1 MTGPQ
6 TDITPCVKVNRLPF
20 QSLSHP
26 FPSAVH
32 IIVCYEPTSSASP
45 LPWKESRLL
54 LCSAYLSSFLSTQQD
69 RVCRFIEDNE
79 MKTTY
84 PVVIGGENFGCG
96 SSREHAPV
104 ALGASG
110 GGAAASRLLVP
121 AVLAARQTGK
131 TVV

>member
-1 MTGPQ
+1 
-6 TDITPCVKVNRLPF
+6 
-20 QSLSHP
+20 
-26 FPSAVH
+26 
-32 IIVCYEPTSSASP
+32 
-45 LPWKESRLL
+45 
-54 LCSAYLSSFLSTQQD
+54 
-69 RVCRFIEDNE
+69 VCRFIEDNE